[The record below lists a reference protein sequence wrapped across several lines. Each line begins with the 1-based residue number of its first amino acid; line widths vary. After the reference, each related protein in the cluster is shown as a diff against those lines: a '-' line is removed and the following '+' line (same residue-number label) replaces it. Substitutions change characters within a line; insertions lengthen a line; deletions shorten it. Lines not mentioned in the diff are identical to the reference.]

1 MLTLSGCSNNNNGG
15 GRAPLQVC
23 GVSGPL
29 RREPCVSLSHFS
41 AGLVAA
47 ARLRSRWGS
56 RRLADCAVR
65 PVVACRVCPPK
76 TELKVG
82 FAPGGRPGPQRAHRG
97 RPSAGAPRVSAC
109 VGECACVSVCVRGG
123 GERREGSNARA
134 LHIWRLGLR
143 KAKLSPGC
151 SLLSSHCAAL
161 HPGVLTDGAPTSL
174 LPLPSPS
181 RRASLHCAAHPSP
194 PPPWCVSAS
203 PSHEGMSGAHVAL

>member
-1 MLTLSGCSNNNNGG
+1 MAAKRLAKKKNRHEPCAKRPLKMLTLSSCSHNNSGG
-15 GRAPLQVC
+15 VRAPLQVC
-23 GVSGPL
+23 GVSGPS
-29 RREPCVSLSHFS
+29 RREPCVSLSHFR

-109 VGECACVSVCVRGG
+109 VRECACVSVCVRGRVWG
-123 GERREGSNARA
+123 DPQT
-134 LHIWRLGLR
+134 L
-143 KAKLSPGC
+143 LSPLGTRTQPIC
-151 SLLSSHCAAL
+151 S
-161 HPGVLTDGAPTSL
+161 
-174 LPLPSPS
+174 SP
-181 RRASLHCAAHPSP
+181 RL
-194 PPPWCVSAS
+194 
-203 PSHEGMSGAHVAL
+203 

>member
-1 MLTLSGCSNNNNGG
+1 MLTLSGCGSNNIHGG
-15 GRAPLQVC
+15 RRAPLQVY
-23 GVSGPL
+23 GVSGPS
-29 RREPCVSLSHFS
+29 RREPCVSLSHFC

-109 VGECACVSVCVRGG
+109 VGECPCASVCRGAGKGVRAGTQG
-123 GERREGSNARA
+123 HCAHLAFRTSEG
-134 LHIWRLGLR
+134 
-143 KAKLSPGC
+143 KAFAWLQLA
-151 SLLSSHCAAL
+151 LLSLCCA
-161 HPGVLTDGAPTSL
+161 
-174 LPLPSPS
+174 PS
-181 RRASLHCAAHPSP
+181 RRAH
-194 PPPWCVSAS
+194 
-203 PSHEGMSGAHVAL
+203 